1 MFLINR
7 HFKIYKY
14 NLKHA
19 MKVDKLYKSVTVE
32 LKNRKIYGCRR
43 VDLRHKE
50 MMNYINNGMLS
61 AEEYK
66 HWKISQKI
74 I

>member
-1 MFLINR
+1 MFLINI
-7 HFKIYKY
+7 HFKVYKY

-19 MKVDKLYKSVTVE
+19 MKVDKLYNSVTTE

-50 MMNYINNGMLS
+50 MMNSINNGIVS
-61 AEEYK
+61 IEEYR

-74 I
+74 V

>member
-19 MKVDKLYKSVTVE
+19 IKVDKLYNSLTTE
-32 LKNRKIYGCRR
+32 LKNKKIYGCRR
-43 VDLRHKE
+43 VDFRHKE
-50 MMNYINNGMLS
+50 MMNYINNGTVS
-61 AEEYK
+61 REEYN
-66 HWKISQKI
+66 HWKISQKLI
-74 I
+74 

>member
-1 MFLINR
+1 
-7 HFKIYKY
+7 
-14 NLKHA
+14 
-19 MKVDKLYKSVTVE
+19 MKVDKLYNSVTTE

-50 MMNYINNGMLS
+50 MMNSINNGIVS
-61 AEEYK
+61 IEEYR

-74 I
+74 V